1 MRMAGG
7 MGVCEPPSIHAD
19 PIHPAA
25 TSRPSM
31 PSPDARG
38 PHKVPSLAK
47 FHYLLRYMSKMS
59 SCKACQIY

>member
-7 MGVCEPPSIHAD
+7 MGVCEPPISV
-19 PIHPAA
+19 PAA

-47 FHYLLRYMSKMS
+47 FHFLLRYMSKMS
-59 SCKACQIY
+59 SCKACKIY